1 MNALFRVGVV
11 GSVVAALCCAG
22 ILTPLLAAGLTAAGL
37 GALTRNLD
45 LVIFPALAVFL
56 VLAGVGWWLREQ
68 RQRHAGTA
76 GTGGNA
82 ARAVGAG
89 HVQPAGERGQSE
101 PAGHVGRAGE
111 AGREVA

>member
-1 MNALFRVGVV
+1 MNTMNGLFRVGVV

-56 VLAGVGWWLREQ
+56 TLTAVGWWLRQRREPREQ
-68 RQRHAGTA
+68 QERTAIAGSDE
-76 GTGGNA
+76 G
-82 ARAVGAG
+82 V
-89 HVQPAGERGQSE
+89 
-101 PAGHVGRAGE
+101 
-111 AGREVA
+111 

>member
-45 LVIFPALAVFL
+45 LVILPALAVFL
-56 VLAGVGWWLREQ
+56 VLTAAGWWLRQ
-68 RQRHAGTA
+68 HRAAGAGQAATA
-76 GTGGNA
+76 GHE
-82 ARAVGAG
+82 AV
-89 HVQPAGERGQSE
+89 
-101 PAGHVGRAGE
+101 
-111 AGREVA
+111 